1 MDDPLFYVR
10 ALHFAATLS
19 VAGVV
24 FFIVGIS
31 EPALRDATD
40 DMRAAFVVRSR
51 LAWMAWISLV
61 LALLSGVPWL
71 ALTAES
77 MSGEPL
83 GALSHGVLWTVL
95 SQTDFG
101 NDWLLRFV
109 VACLLGGVFVHFLSA
124 KGVDLALAK
133 DDHGALGRARSSA
146 PWPLPATRSAAKEL
160 RALFIRPRTCCILLP
175 RRPGLERSF
184 PWRWC

>member
-51 LAWMAWISLV
+51 LAWMGWISLV

-71 ALTAES
+71 A
-77 MSGEPL
+77 P
-83 GALSHGVLWTVL
+83 
-95 SQTDFG
+95 
-101 NDWLLRFV
+101 
-109 VACLLGGVFVHFLSA
+109 
-124 KGVDLALAK
+124 
-133 DDHGALGRARSSA
+133 
-146 PWPLPATRSAAKEL
+146 
-160 RALFIRPRTCCILLP
+160 PRN
-175 RRPGLERSF
+175 R
-184 PWRWC
+184 